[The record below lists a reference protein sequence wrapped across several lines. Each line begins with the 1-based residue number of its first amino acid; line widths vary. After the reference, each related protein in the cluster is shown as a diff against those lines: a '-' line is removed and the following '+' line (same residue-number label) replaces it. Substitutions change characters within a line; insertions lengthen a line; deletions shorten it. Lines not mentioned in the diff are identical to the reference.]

1 MKLKYSDET
10 ALALAAMSERLETIR
25 IALEQSKAQFALG
38 LGYANQS
45 PLTRIGKGSGFIGPD
60 KLQRLAGM
68 HAANGNVPNI
78 NWLLTGLGPMLVD
91 VSQVVPAVKSST
103 PLSKDEIAS
112 VVADTLDYETLA
124 LLLKKLKLSGA

>member
-1 MKLKYSDET
+1 
-10 ALALAAMSERLETIR
+10 
-25 IALEQSKAQFALG
+25 

-78 NWLLTGLGPMLVD
+78 NWLLTGLGPMLID
-91 VSQVVPAVKSST
+91 TLQVAPILKSCS

-112 VVADTLDYETLA
+112 VLADTLDYETLA
-124 LLLKKLKLSGA
+124 LLVKNLKLLGA